1 MANLN
6 FKEDLELASVGE
18 RTVKKFLEKKGCI
31 FDSFNYDGKYDLKML
46 KNNALVTYEVK
57 TDFKCA
63 PLFDTGNLFI
73 EYECRNKPSGISISQ
88 SDWFVTYFI
97 YFNEL
102 WFIKTNNLKDLIAN
116 NDFPIFIDAG
126 DLNSETKGYLINKK
140 KFINYFNVYKT

>member
-63 PLFDTGNLFI
+63 LLSSKNIT
-73 EYECRNKPSGISISQ
+73 
-88 SDWFVTYFI
+88 
-97 YFNEL
+97 
-102 WFIKTNNLKDLIAN
+102 
-116 NDFPIFIDAG
+116 
-126 DLNSETKGYLINKK
+126 
-140 KFINYFNVYKT
+140 

>member
-1 MANLN
+1 
-6 FKEDLELASVGE
+6 
-18 RTVKKFLEKKGCI
+18 
-31 FDSFNYDGKYDLKML
+31 ML

-102 WFIKTNNLKDLIAN
+102 WFIKTDNLKDLIAN

>member
-1 MANLN
+1 
-6 FKEDLELASVGE
+6 
-18 RTVKKFLEKKGCI
+18 
-31 FDSFNYDGKYDLKML
+31 ML

-97 YFNEL
+97 YL
-102 WFIKTNNLKDLIAN
+102 LKKLQASPDCI
-116 NDFPIFIDAG
+116 
-126 DLNSETKGYLINKK
+126 SV
-140 KFINYFNVYKT
+140 KFQ